1 MSCPPNDMSLLPDD
15 PQKGRQ
21 MAQQPA
27 NHKRADEDHDRAV
40 IDAPTTDRH
49 PTPCARLMDLYT
61 KVLEHVGDMVRQ
73 AREVGAMRAYLV
85 SATIGVLTATLAV
98 AGWFLFRTDGAVDR
112 LMKADQ
118 ELYRSGNERAVSIG
132 VLQVRAAQTDIAIA
146 ELKASTAAGFN
157 RLDAKLD
164 LVIQR
169 QNGQHPP
176 TP

>member
-1 MSCPPNDMSLLPDD
+1 
-15 PQKGRQ
+15 
-21 MAQQPA
+21 
-27 NHKRADEDHDRAV
+27 
-40 IDAPTTDRH
+40 
-49 PTPCARLMDLYT
+49 
-61 KVLEHVGDMVRQ
+61 
-73 AREVGAMRAYLV
+73 
-85 SATIGVLTATLAV
+85 
-98 AGWFLFRTDGAVDR
+98 
-112 LMKADQ
+112 
-118 ELYRSGNERAVSIG
+118 